1 MIHVMDLAESGN
13 MTEAESYYGKAGSD
27 ATTDLREILEKQQ
40 ADTQQNSESLYQQI
54 QVASAAAGT
63 AMILFSLVAL
73 ALLAAVGIWITKA
86 ITHPLQTMMAAC
98 QRLGAGDFRL
108 TPRELD
114 RGDEFGQMA
123 DVIIKMRDSL
133 NHLMRQTHDSAQQIA
148 AASEELTASSQQSA
162 QASNQVAQSMQ

>member
-1 MIHVMDLAESGN
+1 MDPGPIP
-13 MTEAESYYGKAGSD
+13 D
-27 ATTDLREILEKQQ
+27 
-40 ADTQQNSESLYQQI
+40 
-54 QVASAAAGT
+54 
-63 AMILFSLVAL
+63 AL
-73 ALLAAVGIWITKA
+73 A
-86 ITHPLQTMMAAC
+86 
-98 QRLGAGDFRL
+98 GA
-108 TPRELD
+108 D